1 VDRQTVREFDYRV
14 LFQMSEGDSSNL
26 IDAPVANRLGH
37 HRALLYSESQ
47 GGLEKFRPYGPL
59 DEKWLADLCRRLA

>member
-1 VDRQTVREFDYRV
+1 
-14 LFQMSEGDSSNL
+14 MSEGDSSNL
-26 IDAPVANRLGH
+26 IDAPAANRLGH